1 MENLGFGTCTDLR
14 FVEGK
19 KFICVHIISRS
30 NMEIQLEPFKEINKP
45 VLIDW
50 EYALKAV
57 ENLDK
62 YASDENRNPI
72 KGKAAIAILAEYG
85 AIAYKCIYPPK
96 NTKLAIIISP
106 PHVRFCPS
114 SDGLDGVF
122 IENYTEEKHGKCFL
136 ELTKDGLFAYNN
148 IDSRIDGWGFFSNM
162 IWRGN
167 K

>member
-85 AIAYKCIYPPK
+85 AIAYKCIYPPED
-96 NTKLAIIISP
+96 TKLAIIISP

-148 IDSRIDGWGFFSNM
+148 VDSRIDGWGFFSDM